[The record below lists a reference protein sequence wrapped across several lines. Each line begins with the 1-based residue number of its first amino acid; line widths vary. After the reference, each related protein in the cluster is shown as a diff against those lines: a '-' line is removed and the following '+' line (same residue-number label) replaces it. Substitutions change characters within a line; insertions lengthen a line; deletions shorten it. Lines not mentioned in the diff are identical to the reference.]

1 VHHTIVSLLVPMQV
15 YQRISATQQMQYD
28 RQHVL
33 LSLSHVEEVEEAEG
47 RQALVQHDDVV
58 IVYYNQ
64 QVLIISQAHQMMK
77 SVIEQDQYGVVI
89 PVKSSV
95 SPIQEPIPSWISG

>member
-1 VHHTIVSLLVPMQV
+1 MQV

-77 SVIEQDQYGVVI
+77 SVIEQDQHGVI
-89 PVKSSV
+89 IAVKSSV